1 MSLALALSGCASLY
15 QPHIQTFSLR
25 GGDAHQSARV
35 SNDSNGVD
43 NATAPTLTTF
53 EQWTSLWS
61 AVCGAVVDY
70 KNGEPMQVIAGNCG
84 TPLTLFMGAPMN
96 AGLAA
101 AVAAM
106 VK

>member
-1 MSLALALSGCASLY
+1 MLALSGCASLY
-15 QPHIQTFSLR
+15 QPHIQTFSLK
-25 GGDAHQSARV
+25 GGDASARL
-35 SNDSNGVD
+35 SGES

-106 VK
+106 VH